1 MNDKVKTAARQADDD
16 AIEAMF
22 RPRAGVIF
30 NFEEGQRQAE
40 IRVGE
45 ARFELM
51 LGGLVERRRTSDN
64 QGSGRQVGEP
74 SVDEGKGRPEKTRS
88 TAVCVLTRAVADRLW
103 IFVRREWTVKVPG
116 ANSV

>member
-1 MNDKVKTAARQADDD
+1 MFGWSRSASLEVFWVWQVKVGKKDQVKTAARQADDD

-30 NFEEGQRQAE
+30 NFEEGQREAE

-51 LGGLVERRRTSDN
+51 LGGLVERRCTSDN
-64 QGSGRQVGEP
+64 QGPGRLVGEP
-74 SVDEGKGRPEKTRS
+74 SVDEGRGAQRRP
-88 TAVCVLTRAVADRLW
+88 DRPPS
-103 IFVRREWTVKVPG
+103 EC
-116 ANSV
+116 

>member
-1 MNDKVKTAARQADDD
+1 MVKDQVKNGARQADDD

-30 NFEEGQRQAE
+30 NFEEGQREAE

-51 LGGLVERRRTSDN
+51 LGGLVESGRTSE
-64 QGSGRQVGEP
+64 Q
-74 SVDEGKGRPEKTRS
+74 
-88 TAVCVLTRAVADRLW
+88 
-103 IFVRREWTVKVPG
+103 PG
-116 ANSV
+116 AG